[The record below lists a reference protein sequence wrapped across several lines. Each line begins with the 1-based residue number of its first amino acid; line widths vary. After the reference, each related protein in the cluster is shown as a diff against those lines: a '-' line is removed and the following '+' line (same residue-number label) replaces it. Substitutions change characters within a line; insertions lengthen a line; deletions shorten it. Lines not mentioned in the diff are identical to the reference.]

1 MDTSQL
7 IASNFEDWNM
17 AEQKFNKIKRKLE
30 KDKETQEINEAE
42 IVKVKVEEEPVSVF
56 QV

>member
-1 MDTSQL
+1 
-7 IASNFEDWNM
+7 M
-17 AEQKFNKIKRKLE
+17 AEQKLNKIKRKLE

-42 IVKVKVEEEPVSVF
+42 IVKVKVEEEQVSVF